1 MKRKYADGGL
11 VVSRGYDAGLGNIRL
26 MDMPDVSLAP
36 SAAMAADRMA
46 SDDTVAARPSMKE
59 LQDANLKAVRER
71 EARETAPA
79 RRRVSAA
86 APVSRR
92 VAESPAKSPPKDD
105 AKIQKTPSPSSMSSV
120 IRNLD
125 SGYDIDAEARKIM
138 AKRNKSFFSSPVS
151 MKEAR
156 ELARAEAE
164 GVRRMSALRSER
176 EKQAKSLAA
185 GRKAN
190 PNLVDRIVKATMNP
204 GYAKGG
210 SVKKADAMKKM
221 PAKAMP
227 KKAMP
232 MAMKK
237 AMPMAAMM
245 AKKPA
250 KKGK

>member
-26 MDMPDVSLAP
+26 MDTPDVSLAP

-46 SDDTVAARPSMKE
+46 SDDTVAARP
-59 LQDANLKAVRER
+59 R
-71 EARETAPA
+71 EAAPA

-221 PAKAMP
+221 PVKAMP
-227 KKAMP
+227 
-232 MAMKK
+232 KK

>member
-46 SDDTVAARPSMKE
+46 SDDTVAARP
-59 LQDANLKAVRER
+59 
-71 EARETAPA
+71 RETAPV
-79 RRRVSAA
+79 RRRASSA

-92 VAESPAKSPPKDD
+92 VVESPTKSVSKAASKDD

-232 MAMKK
+232 MA
-237 AMPMAAMM
+237 AMM

>member
-59 LQDANLKAVRER
+59 LQDANLKAVRSSD
-71 EARETAPA
+71 AAPV
-79 RRRVSAA
+79 RRRRAAAA
-86 APVSRR
+86 APAS
-92 VAESPAKSPPKDD
+92 VAKTKKDD
-105 AKIQKTPSPSSMSSV
+105 MS
-120 IRNLD
+120 
-125 SGYDIDAEARKIM
+125 DAEIRAFMRENDRAADASVRKPATRQGPRVGIQNLGDKIPAVGRYLKTVGQERSAARAANQAKVEQYLRQGRPGMARMYAAIAEGADLDA
-138 AKRNKSFFSSPVS
+138 AKRKLN
-151 MKEAR
+151 MK
-156 ELARAEAE
+156 
-164 GVRRMSALRSER
+164 
-176 EKQAKSLAA
+176 
-185 GRKAN
+185 N
-190 PNLVDRIVKATMNP
+190 
-204 GYAKGG
+204 GG

-250 KKGK
+250 KKAK

>member
-1 MKRKYADGGL
+1 VKRKYADGGL

-46 SDDTVAARPSMKE
+46 SDDTVSARPSMKE

-71 EARETAPA
+71 EARETARPVRRVKKAAAKTKGASAAPAAKTTGESEAFIRAFIRENDKAADASLRAAAVDAA
-79 RRRVSAA
+79 RRRRTGSNAA
-86 APVSRR
+86 AV
-92 VAESPAKSPPKDD
+92 D
-105 AKIQKTPSPSSMSSV
+105 A
-120 IRNLD
+120 
-125 SGYDIDAEARKIM
+125 
-138 AKRNKSFFSSPVS
+138 
-151 MKEAR
+151 
-156 ELARAEAE
+156 
-164 GVRRMSALRSER
+164 ALLRQMQGR
-176 EKQAKSLAA
+176 GPTA
-185 GRKAN
+185 GRLRAPMAMKN
-190 PNLVDRIVKATMNP
+190 
-204 GYAKGG
+204 GG

-221 PAKAMP
+221 PAKAMPVKAMP

-250 KKGK
+250 KKSK